1 METTFHIPIF
11 AQADFSLS
19 NHSQTKTLEAKESS
33 HSENV
38 LEQVWRDLLANAV
51 LCIYIYINIFK
62 YIFINKRLNFMNFR
76 NTSLAQKQCGNT

>member
-1 METTFHIPIF
+1 METTFHIPLS

-38 LEQVWRDLLANAV
+38 REQVWRDLLANAV
-51 LCIYIYINIFK
+51 LCIYIYLENQLYLIFLVRK
-62 YIFINKRLNFMNFR
+62 
-76 NTSLAQKQCGNT
+76 